1 MAAWVLAAGQLVC
14 GDRPKYKRIIYRA
27 GLNLAACWVWAKL
40 RGCETLGFQANMS
53 NLWGKLNLAGAR
65 LRHVR
70 LKICA
75 RKMKPWQ
82 WGLKKM
88 PSKKEQR
95 CGFKNWKTAIP
106 TLWQVPY
113 YIGLL
118 LNNNNKKTSITWLDF
133 DQDLIRDPIDP
144 SQKKK
149 KIYNSISNKSFIIYS
164 LISFHL

>member
-65 LRHVR
+65 KSVR
-70 LKICA
+70 EKWS
-75 RKMKPWQ
+75 RDSE
-82 WGLKKM
+82 GLKRCHPKKNKDVDLRIGRQ
-88 PSKKEQR
+88 PSLPCGKFHIILDSCWIIIKK
-95 CGFKNWKTAIP
+95 KN
-106 TLWQVPY
+106 
-113 YIGLL
+113 
-118 LNNNNKKTSITWLDF
+118 SITWLDF

-144 SQKKK
+144 SQKKN
-149 KIYNSISNKSFIIYS
+149 IYIY
-164 LISFHL
+164 I